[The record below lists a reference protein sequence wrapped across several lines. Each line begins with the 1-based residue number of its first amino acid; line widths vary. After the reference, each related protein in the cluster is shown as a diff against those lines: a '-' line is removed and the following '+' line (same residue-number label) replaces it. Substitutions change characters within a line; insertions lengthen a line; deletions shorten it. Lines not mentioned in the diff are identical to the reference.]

1 MCRLE
6 GQLKRNIIWNT
17 LGNLI
22 YLASQWLVTVLVTRL
37 FGYDD
42 AGILSLA
49 MSVSAAFQTIAM
61 FGIRNYQVS
70 DINSK
75 YPDSCYTA
83 LRGITC
89 IAALTACLIFN
100 VLNLYDIRRSLSI
113 MMFMLFRLSEDY
125 SDVLHGIAHKNGRLD
140 IVGKGFALKGILL
153 FGAFLAGYYLG
164 LELNVCLLLMA
175 AAVWSVTLLFDFPL
189 AKKVKSFK
197 LTYNF
202 KECINLGK
210 NTVPLFVYLFLS
222 SSMAVIPKYILE
234 KMSDETTLGA
244 YSSIFAPAVV
254 LQASATY
261 IYAPFVGTFA
271 RLYLQKKF
279 KDMRRLAT
287 RIMLVL
293 TAVFSVCIA
302 VAAVWGEWGLK
313 LIFGESILP
322 FIYLLLPVIA
332 ATFFVSVTSFLYMIQ
347 IVIRDFKNLIIG
359 CSAGFICCC
368 VSAPLMIRAFGTNGT
383 SASMI
388 TAFFINILYISVTL
402 FARLKKKE

>member
-1 MCRLE
+1 MALE

-49 MSVSAAFQTIAM
+49 MSVSATFQTIAM
-61 FGIRNYQVS
+61 FGIRNFQVS
-70 DINSK
+70 DINNK

-89 IAALTACLIFN
+89 LAALAACFVFN

-113 MMFMLFRLSEDY
+113 VIFMLFRLSEGY

-140 IVGKGFALKGILL
+140 IAGKGFALKGILL
-153 FGAFLAGYYLG
+153 FCAFLMGYFAGF
-164 LELNVCLLLMA
+164 ELNICLLIMA
-175 AAVWSVTLLFDFPL
+175 AAVWGVTLLFDMP
-189 AKKVKSFK
+189 ATKKVKSFQ

-202 KECINLGK
+202 KECLNLGK

-222 SSMAVIPKYILE
+222 SSMSVIPKYFLE

-254 LQASATY
+254 LQAAATY

-271 RLYLQKKF
+271 RLYSQKMF
-279 KDMRRLAT
+279 KDVRRLAVK
-287 RIMLVL
+287 IMLVL
-293 TAVFSVCIA
+293 TAVFCVCIA
-302 VAAVWGEWGLK
+302 FASVWGEWGLK

-322 FIYLLLPVIA
+322 FVYLLLPVIT
-332 ATFFVSVTSFLYMIQ
+332 ATFFVSVTSFLYMLQ

-368 VSAPLMIRAFGTNGT
+368 ISAPLMIRALGTNGT
-383 SASMI
+383 STSTI
-388 TAFFINILYISVTL
+388 TAFLINILYISVTML
-402 FARLKKKE
+402 ARLKKKK